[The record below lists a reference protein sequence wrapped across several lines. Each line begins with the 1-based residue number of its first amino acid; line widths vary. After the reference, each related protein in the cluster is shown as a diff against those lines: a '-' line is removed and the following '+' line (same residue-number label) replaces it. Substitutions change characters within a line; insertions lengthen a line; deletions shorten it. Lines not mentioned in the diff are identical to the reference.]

1 MRLLLDTHVWVWSLL
16 EPARLSRRVR
26 VALGDAGNEFWVSPV
41 SVWELVMLTAKGRLT
56 LLPDVERWVERAMD
70 ETPIQEAAVTNAVA
84 IETRRLKL
92 PHSDPADHL
101 IAATA
106 RVFELTLVTA
116 DQRLLRAGTVRTMK
130 AN

>member
-16 EPARLSRRVR
+16 EPARLSQRVR
-26 VALGDAGNEFWVSPV
+26 TALGDAGNEFWVSPV

-92 PHSDPADHL
+92 PHADPADHF

-116 DQRLLRAGTVRTMK
+116 DRRLLRAGTVRTMK